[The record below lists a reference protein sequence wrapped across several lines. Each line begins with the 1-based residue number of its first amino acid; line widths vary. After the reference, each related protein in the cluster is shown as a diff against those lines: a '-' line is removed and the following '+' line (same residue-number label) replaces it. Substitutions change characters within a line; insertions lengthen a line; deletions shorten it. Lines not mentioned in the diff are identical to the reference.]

1 MDKSAKLSNANDVAG
16 CNYGVYNLAQMK
28 SSKRLLTRR
37 KDCRLEK
44 FVLM

>member
-16 CNYGVYNLAQMK
+16 CYDGIYNLVQMK
-28 SSKRLLTRR
+28 TSKRLLTRR